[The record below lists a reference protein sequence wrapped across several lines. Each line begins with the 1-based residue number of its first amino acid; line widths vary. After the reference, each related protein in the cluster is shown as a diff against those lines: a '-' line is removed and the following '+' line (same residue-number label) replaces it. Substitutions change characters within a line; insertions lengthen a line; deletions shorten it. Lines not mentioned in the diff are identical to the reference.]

1 MKHTFIFALCI
12 MFLGHS
18 AFSSDNGK
26 LAFSYQTGEYSV
38 LGVDGDVDGGL
49 LELDLSLLHTFSANL
64 SFGQLEVD
72 DVDAELT
79 DIRATLRNKFYE
91 KDQISLTAGLGY
103 ADQSIETFLG
113 DLDGSGVL
121 TELIAGFSVNEK
133 ASFAVA
139 VTHAFATSVPDGFSK
154 EDLTELEAT
163 FDYSINESISGIL
176 SYRSQIS
183 GDTIIENE
191 GVFTLGIGVNF

>member
-1 MKHTFIFALCI
+1 

-26 LAFSYQTGEYSV
+26 LAFSYQTGEYSA
-38 LGVDGDVDGGL
+38 LGVDVDVDGGL

>member
-1 MKHTFIFALCI
+1 

-26 LAFSYQTGEYSV
+26 LAFSYQTGVYSA
-38 LGVDGDVDGGL
+38 LGVDLDVDGGL

-64 SFGQLEVD
+64 SFGQLEAD
-72 DVDAELT
+72 DF
-79 DIRATLRNKFYE
+79 DIEGTEICATLRNKFFE

-103 ADQSIETFLG
+103 LNSSLETFLG
-113 DLDGSGVL
+113 DLDSSGVP
-121 TELIAGFSVNEK
+121 TELIVGFSVNEK

-139 VTHAFATSVPDGFSK
+139 VIHTFATSVPDGFSK
-154 EDLTELEAT
+154 VDPTELEAT

-183 GDTIIENE
+183 GDSLGKNE
-191 GVFTLGIGVNF
+191 GVFGFGIGVNF